1 MATVTLSNVD
11 DRLLDQVRA
20 AADRHKTSV
29 EDEIVETLRKRFLAE
44 RQELRR
50 RAEMIAAMTPK
61 DVVQTDSTLIVRQIR
76 DEGDV

>member
-1 MATVTLSNVD
+1 MAVVTLSNID

-20 AADRHKTSV
+20 AASRHHTSV

-50 RAEMIAAMTPK
+50 QAEMISAMTPK
-61 DVVQTDSTLIVRQIR
+61 GVAQTDSTIIVRQIR
-76 DEGDV
+76 DEGDI